1 LLWPSEVEIANRFI
15 NPQGKEV
22 SAMNIIRFLFIMVL
36 AVQLSGCVLTK
47 IVTVPMRV
55 VGAVI
60 SIVPVAGNTVHDVVD
75 EAADKVD
82 DIPL

>member
-1 LLWPSEVEIANRFI
+1 
-15 NPQGKEV
+15 
-22 SAMNIIRFLFIMVL
+22 MNLSRFLLIMAL
-36 AVQLSGCVLTK
+36 AVQLSGCVFTK

-60 SIVPVAGNTVHDVVD
+60 SIVPVAGNTAHDAVD